1 MSETIKLPKNKAA
14 LARVI
19 DQHAER
25 EESRLQYRRTTWLL
39 SWYYLNGARRFD
51 VFDPEMGTIRPHYLD
66 EDGQMEFQSQEL
78 MSAID
83 KVSARLSSM
92 DITPLV
98 RREGTSLQGM
108 RERSVAQIL
117 LDSVVSKDHVDSIAT
132 QFAHVFTSLGSCGIA
147 GHIKDDPS
155 VGLVSDLEIIHPREL
170 FPFPS
175 LGTDYTK
182 TQGLMRQ
189 RSVPLSYLKE
199 TFGKKV
205 SANLDKMEYWEQQ
218 IGEGLRTEADLEF
231 GGGHV
236 EYKDDSS
243 LPGSGS
249 EDKVPESMGVAKI
262 REVWLYGAGEM
273 VSRYVVT
280 SGDYVLLDESYEGL
294 EVYCPIGFA
303 RFMENGTFHGAGLF
317 DLLFSISREMERLLK
332 SLFNN
337 IRDIDRY
344 GVLVLPQGQFN
355 ERALLRDVG
364 KGLRVLPYDP
374 DPISE
379 GFRPFSIQPHNTGDI
394 PGKVASLAKQLMD
407 GINPVRDL
415 IEEKGR
421 IDSASGLNFLDEEIN
436 KSMTTPTRGMERA
449 FSQCYRASL
458 SAISRSVSVQPR
470 EIPVANLTLNL
481 AGAIINPETGTVS
494 FESNP
499 VPSLQNLRLG
509 IKEINP
515 KSTSARKAEA
525 VELLQMGLSD
535 PASFKLYALRE
546 GIDYALWM
554 EEEKAAY
561 ESVVRNCLILY
572 GNGETPG
579 EIVLTPHTAMPE
591 FQLRVLT
598 SFLASPSML
607 LSTPEVQ
614 DEFMKYRQFLFD
626 AMGLT
631 LPEAVPNPDDMA
643 ILVQAERAAMEREQ
657 ELSMREEEAMME
669 EEAMAGETQ
678 SNAQSA

>member
-1 MSETIKLPKNKAA
+1 MSTTISLPKNKQA

-25 EESRLQYRRTTWLL
+25 EEARLQYRRTTWLL
-39 SWYYLNGARRFD
+39 AWYYLNGARRFD
-51 VFDPEMGTIRPHYLD
+51 VFDPELGTIRPHYLD
-66 EDGQMEFQSQEL
+66 EDGSMEFQSQEL
-78 MSAID
+78 LSAID
-83 KVSARLSSM
+83 KVSARLAAM
-92 DITPLV
+92 DVTPLV

-117 LDSVVSKDHVDSIAT
+117 LDAVVNKDHVDRIAT
-132 QFAHVFTSLGSCGIA
+132 QFAHIFTSLGSCGIA
-147 GHIKDDPS
+147 GHIKDVPS
-155 VGLVSDLEIIHPREL
+155 VGLVSDLEVIHPREI

-175 LGTDYTK
+175 LGNDYTK
-182 TQGLMRQ
+182 AQGLMRQ
-189 RSVPLSYLKE
+189 RSVPLSFLKE

-205 SANLDKMEYWEQQ
+205 SSNLDKIEYWEQK
-218 IGEGLRTEADLEF
+218 IGEGLREEADVEV

-236 EYKDDSS
+236 EYQDDRSI
-243 LPGSGS
+243 PGSGS
-249 EDKVPESMGVAKI
+249 ESNEPESMGVAKI
-262 REVWLYGAGEM
+262 REVWILGSGEL
-273 VSRYVVT
+273 VERYIVT
-280 SGDYVLLDESYEGL
+280 SGDYVLLDESYDGL

-374 DPISE
+374 DPVSE
-379 GFRPFSIQPHNTGDI
+379 GFKPFSIQPFNAGDI

-436 KSMTTPTRGMERA
+436 KSMSTPTRGMERA
-449 FSQCYRASL
+449 FGQCYRATL
-458 SAISRSVSVQPR
+458 SAISRSVAFQPR
-470 EIPVANLTLNL
+470 TIPVTKLTLDL
-481 AGAIINPETGTVS
+481 AGAIINSKDGTVS
-494 FESNP
+494 FQENP
-499 VPSLQNLRLG
+499 VPSLTNLRIG
-509 IKEINP
+509 IKEVNP
-515 KSTSARKAEA
+515 KSVTARKSEA
-525 VELLQMGLSD
+525 LELLQMGITD
-535 PASFKLYALRE
+535 PDSFKLYALKE
-546 GIDYALWM
+546 GIDFAFWM
-554 EEEKAAY
+554 DEEEAAY
-561 ESVVRNCLILY
+561 QSVVRNCLILF
-572 GNGETPG
+572 GDGEVPG
-579 EIVLTPHTAMPE
+579 EVVLTPHTAKPE
-591 FQLRVLT
+591 FQLRVLM
-598 SFLASPSML
+598 SFLASPTML
-607 LSTPEVQ
+607 LASSEVQ

-626 AMGLT
+626 AMGMT

-643 ILVQAERAAMEREQ
+643 LLIQTERAAMEREA
-657 ELSMREEEAMME
+657 ELAQREEELMMQE
-669 EEAMAGETQ
+669 EGPIPFNQ
-678 SNAQSA
+678 SEGAA